1 LLQASSSLDS
11 PDGPP
16 AASSAFGNGPQ
27 ELLGLSSAALSM
39 STASSLPRTLSH
51 SSASGQQLH
60 HTNLTPD
67 YDFPQDLDLGDAQAS
82 EQHWRRYQINASN
95 SRNDNDNVA
104 DPMQRLASAEP
115 EQLPWSGMH
124 LNGRL
129 PSHSQRETDQHLA
142 QSSMNLGMSQ
152 QRSLGG
158 SHANHTDE
166 GYYTISQPDM
176 HSIYSGNSGHGRHIR
191 PGQSVPRSI
200 PSTQQHSVFPP
211 YQADP
216 DPRPAKYQI
225 TSSPDQQQTSPVQL
239 EPHSCSEPGCT
250 FTCKTQSDFK

>member
-1 LLQASSSLDS
+1 M
-11 PDGPP
+11 PI
-16 AASSAFGNGPQ
+16 
-27 ELLGLSSAALSM
+27 
-39 STASSLPRTLSH
+39 ASSLPRTLSH

-60 HTNLTPD
+60 LANLTPD

-82 EQHWRRYQINASN
+82 EQQWRGRYQISGNN
-95 SRNDNDNVA
+95 SRKHNDNVA

-124 LNGRL
+124 LDGRL
-129 PSHSQRETDQHLA
+129 PSHSQREISQHLS

-166 GYYTISQPDM
+166 GYFTNTISQPDM
-176 HSIYSGNSGHGRHIR
+176 HSIYSGNSGHVHHIR
-191 PGQSVPRSI
+191 PGQSVPRSM
-200 PSTQQHSVFPP
+200 PSTQQHSGFSP

-216 DPRPAKYQI
+216 DLRPAEYQI
-225 TSSPDQQQTSPVQL
+225 SNSPDQQQTSAGQL
-239 EPHSCSEPGCT
+239 EPHSCPVPGCT
-250 FTCKTQSDFK
+250 FTCKTMSDFK

>member
-1 LLQASSSLDS
+1 
-11 PDGPP
+11 
-16 AASSAFGNGPQ
+16 
-27 ELLGLSSAALSM
+27 M
-39 STASSLPRTLSH
+39 SITSSLPRTLSH
-51 SSASGQQLH
+51 SSASGQQLNL
-60 HTNLTPD
+60 TNLTPD

-82 EQHWRRYQINASN
+82 EQQWHGRYQISGNN
-95 SRNDNDNVA
+95 SSNDNDNVA

-115 EQLPWSGMH
+115 QQLPWSGMH

-129 PSHSQRETDQHLA
+129 PSHTQREVSQHLS
-142 QSSMNLGMSQ
+142 QSSMSLGMNQ

-158 SHANHTDE
+158 SHANHSDE
-166 GYYTISQPDM
+166 GYYTNTISQPDM
-176 HSIYSGNSGHGRHIR
+176 HSMYSGNSGHVHHIR

-200 PSTQQHSVFPP
+200 PSTQQHGAFPP

-216 DPRPAKYQI
+216 EPRPAEFQI

-250 FTCKTQSDFK
+250 YTCKTMSDFK